1 LLEFGR
7 QLIDIAIFALRD
19 LSIAPQQHV
28 HCEGRPMYD
37 YVIIGAGSAGCVLA
51 ARLSEDPKVKVALIE
66 AGGADDAPE
75 IHTPT
80 AFPQL
85 FKTQFDW
92 DFITEPEGQ
101 LDDRRI
107 YLPRGKMLGGS
118 SSMNAMVYIRGHR
131 ADYDDWSAAGATGW
145 SYSDVLP
152 YFIKAENNE
161 RGEDQFHGNLGP
173 LSVCEGRSKYP
184 IAEAFFAAAK
194 DGGHKLN
201 PDFNGVEQDG
211 VGYYQTT
218 QRNGQR
224 CSTAVAYLR
233 PAKERSNLTVITA
246 GLATRLLFEK
256 KRAVG
261 VEIAR
266 GGQFAQVKA
275 EREVILSAGGY
286 GSPHLLLLS
295 GIGPAEELNPFQI
308 EVRADLP
315 VGRHLQD
322 HPLTCLT
329 YLTDEETLFTAMSPA
344 NVELFQSGRGPLTS
358 NVAEAGGFIRT
369 RPGLKAP
376 DIQYF
381 FAPAMFYEEGLS
393 RGFDSAFTFASCLL
407 KPTSQGKL
415 TLRSG
420 RPDAKPR
427 IWHNYFATEED
438 RRSMIDGIRMSMDM
452 IEHPALRRVTRKP
465 HLVPA
470 STSDADIWVHVKKAA
485 HTTYHPTTTCAIGKV
500 VDPQLRVFGVDGLRV
515 VDASVMPSV
524 IRGNTNAPTIMIAE
538 KAADV
543 IKAA

>member
-1 LLEFGR
+1 
-7 QLIDIAIFALRD
+7 
-19 LSIAPQQHV
+19 
-28 HCEGRPMYD
+28 
-37 YVIIGAGSAGCVLA
+37 VIIGAGSAGCVLA
-51 ARLSEDPKVKVALIE
+51 SRLSEDPKIKVALVE

-75 IHTPT
+75 IHTPA
-80 AFPQL
+80 AFSQL
-85 FKTQFDW
+85 FKTQYDW

-101 LDDRRI
+101 LDNRRI

-145 SYSDVLP
+145 GYGDVLP

-194 DGGHKLN
+194 EGGHKLN

-224 CSTAVAYLR
+224 CSTAVAYLH

-246 GLATRLLFEK
+246 GLATRLLFEQ
-256 KRAVG
+256 KRAIG

-266 GGQFAQVKA
+266 DGKLEQIKA
-275 EREVILSAGGY
+275 GREVILCAGGY
-286 GSPHLLLLS
+286 GSPHLLMLS
-295 GIGPAEELNPFQI
+295 GVGPPEELNPFQI

-315 VGRHLQD
+315 VGRHLED

-329 YLTDEETLFTAMSPA
+329 YLTDEQTLFSAVTPA
-344 NVELFQSGRGPLTS
+344 NVELFQTQGLGPLTS
-358 NVAEAGGFIRT
+358 NIAEAGGFIRT

-393 RGFDSAFTFASCLL
+393 RAFDHAFTFASCLRG
-407 KPTSQGKL
+407 TQTG
-415 TLRSG
+415 
-420 RPDAKPR
+420 PR
-427 IWHNYFATEED
+427 ALQPGD
-438 RRSMIDGIRMSMDM
+438 RQQ
-452 IEHPALRRVTRKP
+452 
-465 HLVPA
+465 
-470 STSDADIWVHVKKAA
+470 AA
-485 HTTYHPTTTCAIGKV
+485 R
-500 VDPQLRVFGVDGLRV
+500 L
-515 VDASVMPSV
+515 
-524 IRGNTNAPTIMIAE
+524 
-538 KAADV
+538 
-543 IKAA
+543 